1 MQIVAR
7 LRPLLY
13 DYYARMSATSSV
25 GGITTENISS
35 DRASDDILLSHLV
48 YKCLV
53 KMGIWLWNKLEKLSG
68 EEYSGSFNWVLPF
81 FSGRF
86 GIADFLLA
94 GGTLQELVESVEI
107 PGYVAQKPSCGAWP
121 AQFLGKRI
129 NSSHDYHPH

>member
-13 DYYARMSATSSV
+13 DYYARMSLTFSV

-35 DRASDDILLSHLV
+35 DRVYDDILLSHLV

-53 KMGIWLWNKLEKLSG
+53 KMGVWLWNKLEKLSG
-68 EEYSGSFNWVLPF
+68 EELSINFNWVLPF

-86 GIADFLLA
+86 RIADLPLA
-94 GGTLQELVESVEI
+94 GGTLPEFVESTKI
-107 PGYVAQKPSCGAWP
+107 PGHVA
-121 AQFLGKRI
+121 
-129 NSSHDYHPH
+129 